1 MAVPAAP
8 PGSHDPVN
16 AAGEPSRFLSRPLIA
31 GNTSSDSDEPV
42 VNGVDVAREDEAD
55 GMVGVSIG
63 RAQSRMKARSTPAE
77 EKTRA
82 MEHNGGYFDPIP
94 DTDDSSGLYTS
105 EITDEPEELPQSS
118 KPEASQ
124 PSASLQNVAHQNGTA
139 FSKDGSNSRT
149 SFTRSILKNGLPLR
163 PRAWSGD
170 TMKKF
175 LPDLGYL
182 TKRTSLPFRSSQNR
196 SRSQTLKP
204 SSSKLALDQEGESHA
219 KPRRRSWNDSDSNN
233 VLVDEPISDLKP
245 IDGATA
251 AKHSFTRRP
260 SATVSGAPLMLR
272 RSSSDQSL
280 YLRASSTASSLDQ
293 RPQYEHIHSQV
304 NSRFKAIKDSLQDSS
319 SRLLSMPSLHLQDLR
334 SDWGYKPFL
343 GDVANRKGNNYA
355 DEPPPTSDAPREQA
369 PPQFGARPPRVN
381 SNSWHPVLNEA
392 MSALTGDVVIM
403 GGYRGSILRSAK
415 PPQRQLW
422 VPMKVGLNLRKVDLE
437 VGLNPED
444 EERMEETIIPSGVL
458 SHIGPVDI
466 CRRLMKHLRKS
477 ENAVKGDLRVW
488 DYGYDWRLSPHL
500 LSKKLIKF
508 LEGLPCNAPGVPP
521 EKRGAYVV
529 AHSLGGLITRHAVNQ
544 RPELFAGVLYA
555 GVPQHCVN
563 ILGPLRNGDDVLL
576 SSRVLT
582 AQVNFTF
589 RTSFALLPEDGHCF
603 IDKRTK
609 EEYRVDFFN
618 VQDWDEYRL
627 SPVINPALPPMTN
640 KGFGLG
646 GNIGK
651 RFSAVLGSKD
661 SLPSE
666 DTPDDDQ
673 QDPNQPGRSN
683 PNPTTDPAE
692 KLAPSI
698 EGVVGP
704 TSNLRGSANVKST
717 TTVTI
722 PRATAITYLERTLS
736 EVRRFK
742 QELAFNPSHQSS
754 NSYPPFAV
762 LYGKSVPTVY
772 GARISTREQI
782 KHQDAYDDLAFA
794 AGDGVCLA
802 SAAMLPPGYR
812 IIKHGLRR
820 GQHTDD
826 TTDTRGDEFDKRA
839 LGLPGL
845 DENRGTLDNGI
856 DGLETSSLHGFT
868 RLCVPYIRQISAIR
882 MVTYHQHTNKVDN
895 SISDTQCASSLNT
908 ATNILDLGRELAGI
922 VNTLKLSEEGLG
934 EGREAGNHVAAN
946 QLLRLGDVTLLRNL
960 HLQLAASE
968 TKVHDLLHARDLTVR
983 HLRIVL
989 SDLVTTGDTEVDATF
1004 ADEGGNICGGE
1015 EDEGNGEVLHKG
1027 DIEAGF
1033 ATELNVNAGKEV
1045 QGCLLEPTLCSQR
1058 YAY

>member
-369 PPQFGARPPRVN
+369 PPQLGARPPRVN

-392 MSALTGDVVIM
+392 VSALTGDVVIM

-521 EKRGAYVV
+521 EKRGAYVI

-812 IIKHGLRR
+812 IIKHGLVRSDR
-820 GQHTDD
+820 GHVGLL
-826 TTDTRGDEFDKRA
+826 GDLEGVGQCLRA
-839 LGLPGL
+839 LV
-845 DENRGTLDNGI
+845 RGRREGV
-856 DGLETSSLHGFT
+856 G
-868 RLCVPYIRQISAIR
+868 
-882 MVTYHQHTNKVDN
+882 
-895 SISDTQCASSLNT
+895 ISDSP
-908 ATNILDLGRELAGI
+908 
-922 VNTLKLSEEGLG
+922 LS
-934 EGREAGNHVAAN
+934 
-946 QLLRLGDVTLLRNL
+946 T
-960 HLQLAASE
+960 
-968 TKVHDLLHARDLTVR
+968 
-983 HLRIVL
+983 
-989 SDLVTTGDTEVDATF
+989 
-1004 ADEGGNICGGE
+1004 
-1015 EDEGNGEVLHKG
+1015 
-1027 DIEAGF
+1027 
-1033 ATELNVNAGKEV
+1033 
-1045 QGCLLEPTLCSQR
+1045 
-1058 YAY
+1058 